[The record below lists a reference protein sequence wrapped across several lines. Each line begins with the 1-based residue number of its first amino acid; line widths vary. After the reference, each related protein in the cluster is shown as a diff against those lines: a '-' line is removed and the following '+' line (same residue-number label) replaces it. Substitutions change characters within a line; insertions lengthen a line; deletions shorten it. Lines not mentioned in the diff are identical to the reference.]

1 MLTAHI
7 EKEGAVDRIGNATS
21 KLTDRN
27 ATHEAA
33 ASTSRDE
40 TLAQRIR
47 KGLKAGE
54 FGVAFQ
60 PVVHA
65 QTLKLLNVECLLRW
79 QHPEYG
85 LLLPECFVSAFEDRE
100 TAREV
105 TEFML
110 ESVCLQLGEMRR
122 AGQALPAA
130 AINIQ
135 PSQLLDDAL
144 TATIRETTQRHGVDP
159 LLLELELVA
168 TEDAST
174 LLSTQEFTRS
184 LRQLG
189 VRIALNDFGSGYS
202 PLAMLG
208 VAQID
213 TVKLARGFMA
223 RVPVSARD
231 CVVMTGLLDLL
242 DKLDMRVVVEGVE
255 SEAQLGWLRQ
265 RPEVYVQGYHVAR
278 PQAKL
283 ANALAIH

>member
-1 MLTAHI
+1 
-7 EKEGAVDRIGNATS
+7 VDRIGNAAL
-21 KLTDRN
+21 KLTDSG
-27 ATHEAA
+27 ATHIAA
-33 ASTSRDE
+33 PSKRRDE
-40 TLAQRIR
+40 TLAQQIR

-65 QTLKLLNVECLLRW
+65 QTLKLVNIECLLRW

-110 ESVCLQLGEMRR
+110 ESVCLELGAMRR

-135 PSQLLDDAL
+135 PSQLLDETFA
-144 TATIRETTQRHGVDP
+144 ATIQDTTRRHGVDP

-174 LLSTQEFTRS
+174 LLSTHEFTRS

-208 VAQID
+208 TAQID

-223 RVPVSARD
+223 RVPASARD

-255 SEAQLGWLRQ
+255 SEAQLRWLRQ

-283 ANALAIH
+283 SNALAMN

>member
-1 MLTAHI
+1 
-7 EKEGAVDRIGNATS
+7 VDRIGNTAL
-21 KLTDRN
+21 KLTNRGTPS
-27 ATHEAA
+27 AAA
-33 ASTSRDE
+33 ASTSREE

-47 KGLKAGE
+47 RGLKAGE

-65 QTLKLLNVECLLRW
+65 QTFRLLNVECLLRW

-85 LLLPECFVSAFEDRE
+85 LLLPECFVSAFDD
-100 TAREV
+100 TQTSREV

-110 ESVCLQLGEMRR
+110 ESVCRQLGEMRR
-122 AGQALPAA
+122 AGETLPATT
-130 AINIQ
+130 INIQ
-135 PSQLLDDAL
+135 PSQLLDDTL
-144 TATIRETTQRHGVDP
+144 TAAIRDTTRRHDVDP
-159 LLLELELVA
+159 SLLELELVA

-174 LLSTQEFTRS
+174 LLSTQEFTRT

-213 TVKLARGFMA
+213 TVKLARGFMTH
-223 RVPVSARD
+223 VPVSARD

-255 SEAQLGWLRQ
+255 SEAQLRWLRQ
-265 RPEVYVQGYHVAR
+265 RPGVYVQGYHVAR
-278 PQAKL
+278 PQTTL
-283 ANALAIH
+283 ADALTMN

>member
-7 EKEGAVDRIGNATS
+7 EKEGAVDHIGNAAL
-21 KLTDRN
+21 KLTNRG
-27 ATHEAA
+27 ATRAKA

-40 TLAQRIR
+40 TLGLRIR

-85 LLLPECFVSAFEDRE
+85 LLLPECFVSAFEDGK

-110 ESVCLQLGEMRR
+110 ESVCLQLSEMRR
-122 AGQALPAA
+122 AGESLPAA

-135 PSQLLDDAL
+135 PSQLLDE
-144 TATIRETTQRHGVDP
+144 TFVATIRDTTRRHGVDP

-223 RVPVSARD
+223 RVPASARD

-255 SEAQLGWLRQ
+255 SEAQLRWLRQ
-265 RPEVYVQGYHVAR
+265 RPKVYVQGYHVAR
-278 PQAKL
+278 PQAQL
-283 ANALAIH
+283 SNALAMN

>member
-1 MLTAHI
+1 LHR
-7 EKEGAVDRIGNATS
+7 KCSV
-21 KLTDRN
+21 KTDELRR
-27 ATHEAA
+27 H
-33 ASTSRDE
+33 E

-60 PVVHA
+60 PIVHA
-65 QTLKLLNVECLLRW
+65 QTLKLHNVECLLRW

-105 TEFML
+105 TAFML
-110 ESVCLQLGEMRR
+110 ESVCLQLSEMRR
-122 AGQALPAA
+122 PGQTLPSA

-135 PSQLLDDAL
+135 PSQLLDEAL
-144 TATIRETTQRHGVDP
+144 VATIRDTTRRHGIDP
-159 LLLELELVA
+159 LLLELELVP

-189 VRIALNDFGSGYS
+189 VRLALNDFGSGYS
-202 PLAMLG
+202 SLAMLG
-208 VAQID
+208 AAQID
-213 TVKLARGFMA
+213 TIKLARGFMA
-223 RVPVSARD
+223 RVPTSARD
-231 CVVMTGLLDLL
+231 CVVITGLLDML
-242 DKLDMRVVVEGVE
+242 DKLGMRVVVEGVE
-255 SEAQLGWLRQ
+255 SEAQLRWLRQ
-265 RPEVYVQGYHVAR
+265 RREVYVQGYHVAR

-283 ANALAIH
+283 ANARVMG